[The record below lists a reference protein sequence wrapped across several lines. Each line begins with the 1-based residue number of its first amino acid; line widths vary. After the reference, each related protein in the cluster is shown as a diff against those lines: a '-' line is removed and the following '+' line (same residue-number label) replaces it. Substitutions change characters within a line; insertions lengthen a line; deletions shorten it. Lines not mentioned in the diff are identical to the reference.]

1 MTPRRV
7 LAAVS
12 RAQHLVIAVF
22 CSLEIVE
29 IRRFRLA
36 ARARSAW
43 RVILDHLE
51 QAAIDFDASMLIVEP
66 DCPCEA
72 AANESGLDV
81 TRLAMADVF
90 DACLPKDAPRT
101 YARLFDRLVADRP
114 RLIRLVRL
122 RPGTLHVSMVDRRK
136 TVSLLAV
143 ALGLAALRSA

>member
-1 MTPRRV
+1 MTPPRV

-22 CSLEIVE
+22 CSLEIIE

-36 ARARSAW
+36 ARAHAW
-43 RVILDHLE
+43 RAILSHVE
-51 QAAIDFDASMLIVEP
+51 QAAVDFDASMLVVEP
-66 DCPCEA
+66 GGPCET

-81 TRLAMADVF
+81 TRLAMPEVF
-90 DACLPKDAPRT
+90 DACLPKDVPRT
-101 YARLFDRLVADRP
+101 NARLFDRLVADRP

-122 RPGTLHVSMVDRRK
+122 RPGTLHVSMIERRK